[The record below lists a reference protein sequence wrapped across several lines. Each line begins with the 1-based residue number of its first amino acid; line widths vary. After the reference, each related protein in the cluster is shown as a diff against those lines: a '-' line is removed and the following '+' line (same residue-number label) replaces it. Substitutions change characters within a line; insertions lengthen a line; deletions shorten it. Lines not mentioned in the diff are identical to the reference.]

1 MPPATPLVTATAAQV
16 ATFAEQANLPNLV
29 LTHFSARYQPGGR
42 AGRSVEDIRSEAASH
57 YRGQLF
63 LAQDFLHLKLRKDGA
78 LEVAE
83 ATAAM
88 TSAAAPA

>member
-1 MPPATPLVTATAAQV
+1 MHATGNPFGHSTAAQV
-16 ATFAEQANLPNLV
+16 ATFAEQANLPNWCLP
-29 LTHFSARYQPGGR
+29 TSARAISGGR